1 MRLDTSFFENKDT
14 ETLAKDLLGK
24 VLVRKTKEGIIK
36 GIINETE
43 AYREDDEA
51 SHSFGGKK
59 TLRNMPMFLAW
70 GHIYVYFTYGMYYC
84 MNIVSE
90 VEGYGSAVLLRS
102 VIPIESIDLMRKNRN
117 WHNKDKKFLCNGP
130 AKLCIAFW
138 VDRRYNGQNIFSAT
152 SDIYLEESDFQVPN
166 IQISPRIGIRKGL
179 EKMWRFYF

>member
-59 TLRNMPMFLAW
+59 TLRNMPMFLA
-70 GHIYVYFTYGMYYC
+70 
-84 MNIVSE
+84 
-90 VEGYGSAVLLRS
+90 
-102 VIPIESIDLMRKNRN
+102 
-117 WHNKDKKFLCNGP
+117 
-130 AKLCIAFW
+130 
-138 VDRRYNGQNIFSAT
+138 
-152 SDIYLEESDFQVPN
+152 
-166 IQISPRIGIRKGL
+166 
-179 EKMWRFYF
+179 